1 MNKKKGFRR
10 ITILLSIFS
19 GVVGWGLGVTKWSVT
34 YTYPYDRSVL
44 YRDVDINWVG
54 VIAAA
59 AIGVALPWLVYFVV
73 RWIFRGFTASES
85 IEKLKGGNK

>member
-19 GVVGWGLGVTKWSVT
+19 GVVGWGLGGT
-34 YTYPYDRSVL
+34 YFGQP
-44 YRDVDINWVG
+44 DINWVG
-54 VIAAA
+54 VGVVS

>member
-1 MNKKKGFRR
+1 MNKKKGVRR
-10 ITILLSIFS
+10 ITIVLSIFS
-19 GVVGWGLGVTKWSVT
+19 GVVGWGLGVTRWSVT
-34 YTYPYDRSVL
+34 TYL
-44 YRDVDINWVG
+44 YGRVEINWVG
-54 VIAAA
+54 VGVVS

>member
-19 GVVGWGLGVTKWSVT
+19 GVAGATPFPMSRWG
-34 YTYPYDRSVL
+34 
-44 YRDVDINWVG
+44 DI
-54 VIAAA
+54 IAGA

-85 IEKLKGGNK
+85 IEKLKGGNE

>member
-19 GVVGWGLGVTKWSVT
+19 GVVALHGSLLSLFRVL
-34 YTYPYDRSVL
+34 DRRVG
-44 YRDVDINWVG
+44 RPIEWVG
-54 VIAAA
+54 VGVVS

-85 IEKLKGGNK
+85 IEKLKGGNE

>member
-10 ITILLSIFS
+10 ITIVLSIFS
-19 GVVGWGLGVTKWSVT
+19 GVVGWGLGVTFWSVT
-34 YTYPYDRSVL
+34 TYL
-44 YRDVDINWVG
+44 YWVVVG
-54 VIAAA
+54 VVS